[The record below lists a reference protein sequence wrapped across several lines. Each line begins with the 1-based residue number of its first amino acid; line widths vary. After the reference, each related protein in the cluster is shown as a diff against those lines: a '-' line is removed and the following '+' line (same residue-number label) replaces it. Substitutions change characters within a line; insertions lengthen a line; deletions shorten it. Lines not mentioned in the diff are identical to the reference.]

1 MVHANNWT
9 CMLDQYWYWSS
20 MVERDAIVNNLEL
33 PTIADA
39 FLACPGASSTFSLRP
54 AAGQRSYSAPALRM
68 ASSPP
73 PPGSEPALRKQ
84 WAGKQMDD
92 WMVYATKKAE
102 RTDEEWK
109 KIEEER
115 SLKQA
120 EVLPPARDFSLCG
133 SFLQPG
139 SRAALTRR
147 HLALSD
153 AAKRRLKRSWTRS
166 RPSWRPRWPPA
177 AVSSL
182 QNVPQPAASLRT
194 ETPALALRVACLH
207 HGVLG
212 HVLSHLAAKEDGDQA
227 FVAATEAVRAFGPPR
242 PPPSAP
248 RASSGV
254 RRAGTRG
261 CLPWRWKG
269 VADRRGERAA
279 VRRRGPG
286 DGLSAVEGCR
296 S

>member
-1 MVHANNWT
+1 
-9 CMLDQYWYWSS
+9 
-20 MVERDAIVNNLEL
+20 
-33 PTIADA
+33 
-39 FLACPGASSTFSLRP
+39 
-54 AAGQRSYSAPALRM
+54 M

-242 PPPSAP
+242 PPPALHA
-248 RASSGV
+248 R
-254 RRAGTRG
+254 
-261 CLPWRWKG
+261 LPAFAAQG
-269 VADRRGERAA
+269 RAA
-279 VRRRGPG
+279 AYPG
-286 DGLSAVEGCR
+286 AGKVWLTAGASVPQFEEGDLETASAQWKVAAAKWGEAGKRTRLQPRLGHGNPCW
-296 S
+296 